1 MSDPLDGSKYPT
13 DLTSSLSNQPL
24 VYLQPKQDITP
35 LATPF
40 EVTLKDP
47 ILQNYYARIDPDSIS
62 NELRQEILLDLQIP
76 ANDLKYLKFKKP
88 ALKLSSSP
96 VHKANNDTS
105 FNALIADNPK
115 VPELIK
121 DIVKYTESPK
131 KTNLV
136 KPGFKVKRLKLGN
149 QLNDKII
156 DLFTE
161 NTRRQYLEMEEKE
174 DQFDKSENLNG
185 NKSTRSVSPLASN
198 NITLKQENYE
208 DISNSSF
215 IIEADLHNKIVQE
228 LTDFIKSVGLSEN
241 EVDHSNESIWTS
253 FEYESNIF
261 GPFINSK
268 SVDTILNSLTK
279 IILRNQTDKLEV
291 NILMRIE
298 ELAHSVILQTTDQSW
313 DLVIFHSTKGNSQ
326 IIDLLY
332 SSLECSEI
340 ILKIMAL
347 GKTDKRLYLEAYISS
362 ILQLINK
369 SIEPISEEIK
379 LSAKNELDKKCVSIS
394 HLIESLEKVF
404 DSLIALVNS
413 TPLDHSSISSLEWY
427 SLTVIFQTY
436 NQPFSSVKLRTN
448 NDETYNNI
456 KNSSNKSCILEYEKL
471 RMSAGNL
478 LISIFDNYTDVRDRI
493 IEEIVND
500 FSNLSSSKLVSRR
513 YRTKRGH
520 NVSYVSILIL
530 RLFDR
535 ISLKNINVDSSL
547 ISILKK
553 PSSAKEKAI
562 AQQLIA
568 GFENKVTE
576 VDDECI
582 KLANTFSSSLLNKI
596 ALNTDIKL
604 KKTIEM
610 IIDDF
615 LLLLEYPEYPSCEN
629 VISSLIEAFL
639 FVSTSD
645 SVNLSSSVDG
655 FVLEMMGSIGSKFA
669 SLRENVNQ
677 SKLAEAMNKSNYDD
691 LLHNY
696 NLTLKF
702 LRQDISNATNYRFL
716 SQKLLKEVII
726 LKTFYIKQ
734 NQNIKNED
742 GEVKKSE
749 MKENN
754 DVIIKCLS
762 TERDLILDF
771 LNPNSFNDLSIQT
784 KTENDSEI
792 AENKSFDIQTYIVVM
807 LSQGPLKLYEK
818 FLRLVV
824 SFLDHDKTRSRKGA
838 IKNLSRLI
846 QKEKFLLLVP
856 IVKNSI
862 SIRLKDSFAS
872 VRDSMVELLSSNIG
886 EDSNLADEFCAQLS
900 ELIGDPSVQVRR
912 RVINSL
918 QKIYDISSSS
928 QTKSTVLKCLLS
940 RMDDEDKSL
949 CDLSMDSLIDILFT
963 SIDVEDQFANHKDI
977 SKLAM
982 ERINVII
989 ELVSDTKKNNLDQV
1003 ERFLKEKIIYKGEKT
1018 QKLQSKLIKILKL
1031 YIESLLVFVTDN
1043 VHENIETDR
1052 IGKSMALLSTIVKC
1066 DFSLINQDQLVM
1078 LQPYLLDD
1086 DSTGDL
1092 LCISILK
1099 VFRNALRNNVSLKPS
1114 FINGCES
1121 SLLSRLTKFNV
1132 KELNEA
1138 IPCLW
1143 ALALMSDNTIKVVK
1157 AAISTLN
1164 LLKPYLLQMKE
1175 ARFKEDRKLHR
1186 LLFLIGNFGKYCDFS
1201 KFNDLFRSRVGM
1213 GENETVIHLII
1224 RYILS
1229 FYKKKSSNGLKRVV
1243 VKNLINICSTHP
1255 KLFLSDQ
1262 ILLILD
1268 QLFGTNDASI
1278 HQAIIDGLTEFLKQE
1293 EEKSVDK
1300 NGLDVKYSNKVELD
1314 MDVFKGESSSY
1325 INDGICSSLVQ
1336 RFMTPVLKLSLEKY
1350 SYDSYNLIKYLQ
1362 LVINLGFA
1370 NPKICIPTIISLEA
1384 NPIKYIRY
1392 TALSIHKDIHK
1403 KYESL
1408 VEGSYIEGIK
1418 MAVKYHKLVM
1428 NSIIDDFKFL
1438 EKFLSV
1444 YEGGRDSSRRKF
1456 IKQLTK
1462 SLMFEAEDRTMDKL
1476 MEYEG
1481 YVVYICL
1488 CLSKI
1493 TFKTLEESY
1502 MITSAIDK
1510 IISFQGANL
1519 GFKISEHKKLNSGD
1533 LKVWQQ
1539 LCLLSKAFSLL
1550 ISLRMQLTYGF
1561 QLDED
1566 LISEYDSSKPNT
1578 ALRGLVKNH
1587 PLIVLKIDELDLDY
1601 QEFNDIDSC
1610 KQICLKCYELLQ
1622 IQGVTVEETGNES
1635 VDENENEEDED
1646 EDVKEKAKNVDGS
1659 DDGDLDMMDDDELL
1673 EEIQE
1678 LEGKKSL

>member
-40 EVTLKDP
+40 EVTLKNP
-47 ILQNYYARIDPDSIS
+47 TLQNYYTRINPDSIS
-62 NELRQEILLDLQIP
+62 DELRQEILSDLQTP
-76 ANDLKYLKFKKP
+76 AEDLKYLKFKKP
-88 ALKLSSSP
+88 ALKFPSSS
-96 VHKANNDTS
+96 VNKAYNDTK
-105 FNALIADNPK
+105 FNNLISDNPK

-121 DIVKYTESPK
+121 DIVKHTESPK

-136 KPGFKVKRLKLGN
+136 KPSFKVKRLKLGN

-156 DLFTE
+156 DLFIE
-161 NTRRQYLEMEEKE
+161 NTRRQYLEINENEN
-174 DQFDKSENLNG
+174 QFDKSENLNG
-185 NKSTRSVSPLASN
+185 NKLTRSVSPLPSN
-198 NITLKQENYE
+198 NVTLKQENYE

-215 IIEADLHNKIVQE
+215 IVEADLHNKIIQE
-228 LTDFIKSVGLSEN
+228 LTDVIKSVGLSEDD
-241 EVDHSNESIWTS
+241 VDHGDESIWTS
-253 FEYESNIF
+253 FEYENNIL
-261 GPFINSK
+261 GPFVNSK
-268 SVDTILNSLTK
+268 TMDTILNSLSK
-279 IILRNQTDKLEV
+279 IILRNQADKLDV
-291 NILMRIE
+291 NLLIRIE
-298 ELAHSVILQTTDQSW
+298 EIAHSVIMQTADQSW
-313 DLVIFHSTKGNSQ
+313 DLVIFHNTKRNSQ
-326 IIDLLY
+326 IIELLL
-332 SSLECSEI
+332 SSLACSEI
-340 ILKIMAL
+340 ILKIMSL
-347 GKTDKRLYLEAYISS
+347 GKTDKRLYLETYISS
-362 ILQLINK
+362 ILQLTNK

-379 LSAKNELDKKCVSIS
+379 LSVKNELNKKCVPIS

-427 SLTVIFQTY
+427 SLTIIFQTY
-436 NQPFSSVKLRTN
+436 NHPTASFKSRTN

-471 RMSAGNL
+471 RMAAGNL

-530 RLFDR
+530 QLFER
-535 ISLKNINVDSSL
+535 VGLKNINVDSSL

-553 PSSAKEKAI
+553 PSSAKEKTI
-562 AQQLIA
+562 AQQIIA
-568 GFENKVTE
+568 SFENKITE

-615 LLLLEYPEYPSCEN
+615 ILLLVYPEYPSCEN
-629 VISSLIEAFL
+629 IISSLIEAFL
-639 FVSTSD
+639 FVATSD

-669 SLRENVNQ
+669 SLRENMNQ
-677 SKLAEAMNKSNYDD
+677 SKIAEAMNKNNFDD

-702 LRQDISNATNYRFL
+702 LRQDASNGINYRFL

-734 NQNIKNED
+734 NQNIK
-742 GEVKKSE
+742 VKEEEEEIGKSE
-749 MKENN
+749 MKKNN
-754 DVIIKCLS
+754 DVIIKCLG
-762 TERDLILDF
+762 TERDLILDL
-771 LNPNSFNDLSIQT
+771 LNPNYLNNLTIETQ
-784 KTENDSEI
+784 TENDNEI
-792 AENKSFDIQTYIVVM
+792 NENKSFDIQTYIVIM
-807 LSQGPLKLYEK
+807 LSQGPLKLYEN

-838 IKNLSRLI
+838 IKNLSKLI

-886 EDSNLADEFCAQLS
+886 EDSNLADEFCVQLS

-918 QKIYDISSSS
+918 QNIYNISSSYE
-928 QTKSTVLKCLLS
+928 TKSTVLKCLLS

-949 CDLSMDSLIDILFT
+949 GDLSMDSLIEILFT
-963 SIDVEDQFANHKDI
+963 SINVEDQFANHKDI
-977 SKLAM
+977 SKLVM

-989 ELVSDTKKNNLDQV
+989 ELVSDTKKNNFDQF
-1003 ERFLKEKIIYKGEKT
+1003 ERFLKEKILYKGEKT
-1018 QKLQSKLIKILKL
+1018 EKLQSKLIKTLKL
-1031 YIESLLVFVTDN
+1031 YIESLLIFVTDN
-1043 VHENIETDR
+1043 VHENLEKDR
-1052 IGKSMALLSTIVKC
+1052 IGKSMGLLSTIIKC

-1099 VFRNALRNNVSLKPS
+1099 VFRNALKNNISLKPS
-1114 FINGCES
+1114 FINSCES

-1143 ALALMSDNTIKVVK
+1143 TLALMSDNTIKVVK

-1164 LLKPYLLQMKE
+1164 WLKPYLLQMKE
-1175 ARFKEDRKLHR
+1175 SRFKEDRKLHR
-1186 LLFLIGNFGKYCDFS
+1186 LLFLLGYFGKYCDFS
-1201 KFNDLFRSRVGM
+1201 KFNDVFKSKLGM

-1268 QLFGTNDASI
+1268 QLFGSNDASI

-1293 EEKSVDK
+1293 EEKSIDR
-1300 NGLDVKYSNKVELD
+1300 NGLDAKYSNKVELD

-1336 RFMTPVLKLSLEKY
+1336 RFMSPVLKLSLEKY

-1370 NPKICIPTIISLEA
+1370 NPKICISTIISLEA
-1384 NPIKYIRY
+1384 NPIRYIKY
-1392 TALSIHKDIHK
+1392 TALNIHKDIHK

-1418 MAVKYHKLVM
+1418 MAVKYHKLVT

-1462 SLMFEAEDRTMDKL
+1462 SLMFETEDRTVDKL
-1476 MEYEG
+1476 MEYEE
-1481 YVVYICL
+1481 YVVYICM

-1519 GFKISEHKKLNSGD
+1519 GFKISEHKKSNCRD

-1539 LCLLSKAFSLL
+1539 LCLLSKAFSML
-1550 ISLRMQLTYGF
+1550 INLRMQLTYGF

-1566 LISEYDSSKPNT
+1566 SISEYDSSKPNT
-1578 ALRGLVKNH
+1578 ILRSLVKNH
-1587 PLIVLKIDELDLDY
+1587 PLIVLKIDDLDLEY
-1601 QEFNDIDSC
+1601 KEYTDIDVC
-1610 KQICLKCYELLQ
+1610 KQICLNCYELLQ
-1622 IQGVTVEETGNES
+1622 MQGVTLEEDGNELGS
-1635 VDENENEEDED
+1635 DDENGDED
-1646 EDVKEKAKNVDGS
+1646 TNQKASIADGS
-1659 DDGDLDMMDDDELL
+1659 DNGDLDMMDDEELL

-1678 LEGKKSL
+1678 LEAKKS